1 MGYDYEIEYRPRRE
15 NKAVNALSRLH
26 GELSAVTYQQPA
38 WLEEICNEAHH
49 DPKLSSIKEALK
61 NGAHNTHGL
70 VERDRLLWNKDR
82 LVLPPNSSHKEGVIH
97 EFHNTPMGGHS
108 SMFRTYKRIVSN
120 FYWVGM
126 KKDIQD
132 YIQRCDTCQWNKSDI
147 LTPAGLLQP
156 LPIPDYVWEDVSMD
170 FIDGLPMYNGSFV
183 ILMVVDQ
190 LSKYG
195 HFIA

>member
-1 MGYDYEIEYRPRRE
+1 
-15 NKAVNALSRLH
+15 
-26 GELSAVTYQQPA
+26 
-38 WLEEICNEAHH
+38 
-49 DPKLSSIKEALK
+49 
-61 NGAHNTHGL
+61 
-70 VERDRLLWNKDR
+70 
-82 LVLPPNSSHKEGVIH
+82 
-97 EFHNTPMGGHS
+97 
-108 SMFRTYKRIVSN
+108 MFRTYKRIVSN

-156 LPIPDYVWEDVSMD
+156 LPIPDYVWEDVLMD